1 MYIQSTRIVTP
12 QGCVSGIL
20 HLEQGK
26 IVELLDVHS
35 PVTVNLDV
43 QDNRILPGIIDTHN
57 HGTVSYT
64 HLTLPTNRE
73 VEI

>member
-43 QDNRILPGIIDTHN
+43 QDNGIRD
-57 HGTVSYT
+57 G
-64 HLTLPTNRE
+64 L
-73 VEI
+73 

>member
-20 HLEQGK
+20 HLEHGK

-35 PVTVNLDV
+35 PVTVDLDV
-43 QDNRILPGIIDTHN
+43 
-57 HGTVSYT
+57 
-64 HLTLPTNRE
+64 
-73 VEI
+73 